1 MISNK
6 ARECIFFIIFLCC
19 FIAFF
24 DAIAAEDQLN
34 FPNPASCEPSL
45 IKPKKK
51 KSKPKKKPA
60 GNLLPHDLTLYEK
73 VYSEYRIIPKRDDYM
88 PGFDLLARL
97 LEMGNKKSTEIT
109 AAEAEYF
116 SKLTG
121 KKFSEGQ
128 ILSEDRVVHMLIG
141 AHKGLV
147 FDYLKND
154 FPLFFLDINGGSNS
168 MGDLKQ
174 VLFRILV
181 IQIYT
186 YAKKPELRL
195 ENHFST
201 IVNKKFYQHLSRY
214 LLRGGV
220 VTLSFEFQKLV
231 RQFNKSY
238 IEARMQS
245 QSEPSRELVAQIFKE
260 KTKRDLDLSRET
272 RFGGDSLTAPL
283 RYDLMEAISLF
294 NRLSPQSERIDL
306 DRDALDE
313 PFAIDYEHGLSSLD
327 STFDNAN
334 SETTAE
340 YLSTAMIRVL
350 LDSQIEILTRKFDLW
365 NSGMRTSSEHFEY
378 TDKEIAAAL
387 GVSPTSSSNKISR
400 AKNRLRK
407 YFEDIGITNSE
418 DFTRESSDLRQQRHR
433 KTFEE

>member
-272 RFGGDSLTAPL
+272 RFGGDSLTA
-283 RYDLMEAISLF
+283 
-294 NRLSPQSERIDL
+294 